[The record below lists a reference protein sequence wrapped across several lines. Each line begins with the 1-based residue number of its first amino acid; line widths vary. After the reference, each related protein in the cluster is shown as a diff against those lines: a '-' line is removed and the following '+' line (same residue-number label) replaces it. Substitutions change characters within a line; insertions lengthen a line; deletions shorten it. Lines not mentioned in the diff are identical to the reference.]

1 MDTGGV
7 SGTSEMTIPDHF
19 NIKYMYAA
27 GENTHINKI
36 KTCILNQMDV
46 DYGGDKYVTYP
57 NGQPQTTKISLSFQE
72 LYTVTKEDIVLGS
85 SL

>member
-1 MDTGGV
+1 
-7 SGTSEMTIPDHF
+7 
-19 NIKYMYAA
+19 
-27 GENTHINKI
+27 
-36 KTCILNQMDV
+36 MDV

-72 LYTVTKEDIVLGS
+72 LYTVTKQDIVLGN